1 MSEGRPVRIGLL
13 WHSVN
18 SGNLGVGALT
28 ESNLAILRAEA
39 AALGLVPH
47 FTVIGMRDAEPP
59 YISGP
64 DIALFP
70 LDSRSLLSPSG
81 YLARLGALD
90 CVFDIGAGDS
100 WADIYG
106 WKRFGFLW
114 LTKMFAALRSVPLV
128 FSPQTIGPFT
138 TQPWTAMAKL
148 AMRRA
153 RAIVV
158 RDPLSRDVAA
168 SMVPDARIIES
179 VDVAFAL
186 PFDTAAPRA
195 AGGPVRV
202 GINISGLL
210 FHGGYGRDNAFGLEI
225 DYAALMR
232 ELIASL
238 RARKDV
244 QVSLFG
250 HVIAPGLETDDD
262 GRVCDLLAAE
272 FPTVQRIADFASP
285 SAAKTWI
292 ATQDFIVAGRMHA
305 CIAAYSA
312 GVPVVPVAYSRKF
325 TGLFE
330 GVLNYRH
337 GVPVKGLSTEA
348 ARAHIMT
355 ALDRRAALA
364 AEIAEGN
371 KKVDA
376 ALDRYRAEI
385 RSLLGSLPR

>member
-1 MSEGRPVRIGLL
+1 MTEGRPIRIGLL

-28 ESNLAILRAEA
+28 ESNLSILRAEA
-39 AALGLVPH
+39 EAAGLVPH
-47 FTVIGMRDAEPP
+47 FTIIGMRDAEPA

-64 DIALFP
+64 DIAVFS
-70 LDSRSLLSPSG
+70 LDTRALLSPSG
-81 YLARLGALD
+81 YWARLASLD
-90 CVFDIGAGDS
+90 CLFDIGAGDS

-106 WKRFGFLW
+106 GKRFGFLW
-114 LTKMFAALRSVPLV
+114 LTKMLAALRRIPLV

-138 TQPWTAMAKL
+138 TQPWTAMAKM

-153 RAIVV
+153 AVIIA

-168 SMVPDARIIES
+168 SMVPSARVVES

-186 PFDTAAPRA
+186 PYDPPKARA
-195 AGGPVRV
+195 QDVPIRV
-202 GINISGLL
+202 GINVSGLL

-232 ELIASL
+232 ALIAAL
-238 RARKDV
+238 LVRKDV
-244 QVSLFG
+244 EVSLFG
-250 HVIAPGLETDDD
+250 HVIAPGLEADDD

-272 FPTVQRIADFASP
+272 FPQVQRIADFASP

-292 ATQDFIVAGRMHA
+292 AAQDFIVAGRMHA

-312 GVPVVPVAYSRKF
+312 GVPVVPIAYSRKF
-325 TGLFE
+325 IGLFE
-330 GVLNYRH
+330 GVLGYHH

-348 ARAHIMT
+348 ALAHIMN
-355 ALDRRAALA
+355 ALDQRATLA

-371 KKVDA
+371 KRVDA

-385 RSLLGSLPR
+385 RQLFGSLTL